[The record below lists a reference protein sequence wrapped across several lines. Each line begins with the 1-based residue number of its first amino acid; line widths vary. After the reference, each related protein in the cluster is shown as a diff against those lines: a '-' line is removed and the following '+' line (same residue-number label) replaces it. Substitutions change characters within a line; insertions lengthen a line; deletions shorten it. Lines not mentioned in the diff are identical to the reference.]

1 MKAGG
6 SRDLERLHE
15 LFFEIQEVK
24 DDSQQRGWAVH
35 DDSEAI
41 SQTLEQLLQIL
52 VRYCLCT
59 ACLCKGKDQL
69 EIVSPLTFL
78 SSMMLILV
86 CLGWPYKE
94 TGTKMSS
101 PSLPTTNW

>member
-35 DDSEAI
+35 DDSQAI
-41 SQTLEQLLQIL
+41 SQTLEQLLQLL
-52 VRYCLCT
+52 VCYADATCT
-59 ACLCKGKDQL
+59 TERKEPTRNHVFLTLLSSTMLIPACLGQLYKG
-69 EIVSPLTFL
+69 IG
-78 SSMMLILV
+78 MR
-86 CLGWPYKE
+86 
-94 TGTKMSS
+94 MSLL
-101 PSLPTTNW
+101 SLPTINW